1 MTGENL
7 GHYRIEEQLGEGGM
21 GVVYRATDT
30 KLGRHVAIKV
40 LPDTVAGD
48 EERLRRFESEARV
61 LASLNHPNIAVI
73 HGFESDGDTHFLVM
87 ELVEG
92 QTLAQRLASGPL
104 ELGPLLKIFGQ
115 VAEALEAAHEK
126 GVAHRDLKPQNL
138 MITPE
143 GRVKVLDFG
152 LAKALGPVTTT
163 GTQAMTV
170 TVESTKAH
178 QVMGTGPYM
187 SPEQVRGE
195 TIGKGSD
202 IWSYGCVLY
211 EALTGHRAFGG
222 GSLFET
228 AAAVLKEEPDW
239 DAVPP
244 DIPPTI
250 VKLLRRCLKKELS
263 ERLKDIGDARI
274 EIHDVLAEHNSG
286 AFRVARP
293 AAAQAPPVAPVVPP
307 VLPVAA
313 TPVPGPAEPETGM
326 SNPAKAGVAVAILA
340 VVIAAGWW
348 LQQRSPSAPAKSETP
363 AVAEDLGPPVHNDE
377 VFGIAFSPDGKM
389 VASGSGDGTV
399 KVWDTS
405 TGNLVQNYSAKA
417 SRVFSVVY
425 SPNGSW
431 LAAGTEANGVMLWQ
445 PATKAGRA
453 LEGHRGAVS
462 AAVFSPTG
470 ALMATGGQD
479 TTVKVWDTA
488 SWTEKATL
496 SGHSDWIRGLAFSPD
511 SRMLASAGDDR
522 TVKVWDLSTNQQLKS
537 FSHPKGVPSV
547 IFGPKGQWVAAGTWQ
562 AVNIWDLQDG
572 KKPRVLQGHETWVTA
587 IALSPDGKVLASGG
601 ADMLVKLWD
610 PEAGKS
616 FATLSGHGR
625 GVSSAAFSPDGKVLA
640 TASWDKT
647 AKLWNANT
655 GAEIRTLGKAA
666 APK

>member
-1 MTGENL
+1 MIGENL

-30 KLGRHVAIKV
+30 KLGRSVAIKV
-40 LPDTVAGD
+40 LPETVAGD
-48 EERLRRFESEARV
+48 EERFRRFEREARV
-61 LASLNHPNIAVI
+61 LASLNHPNIAVL
-73 HGFESDGDTHFLVM
+73 HGFESSGNTHFLVM

-92 QTLAQRLASGPL
+92 QTLAQKLSSGPL
-104 ELGPLLKIFGQ
+104 ELAPLLKIFGQ

-126 GVAHRDLKPQNL
+126 GVAHRDLKPANL

-152 LAKALGPVTTT
+152 LAKALGPVTTP
-163 GTQAMTV
+163 GQAMTV
-170 TVESTKAH
+170 TVESTRAH

-195 TIGKGSD
+195 TVGKGSD

-211 EALTGHRAFGG
+211 EAITGRRAFGG
-222 GSLFET
+222 SSLFET
-228 AAAVLKEEPDW
+228 AAAVLKDEPQW

-244 DIPPTI
+244 ETPATI
-250 VKLLRRCLKKELS
+250 QKLLRRCLKKDLN

-274 EIHDVLAEHNSG
+274 EIHDVLMEHNSG

-293 AAAQAPPVAPVVPP
+293 ATPPVAPVVKPI
-307 VLPVAA
+307 LPVAP
-313 TPVPGPAEPETGM
+313 TPVPGPAVPEQGM
-326 SNPAKAGVAVAILA
+326 SNLAKGGIAVLIFV

-348 LQQRSPSAPAKSETP
+348 LQKSSQSATPAKDAAAPVVEN
-363 AVAEDLGPPVHNDE
+363 LGPPVHNDE
-377 VFGIAFSPDGKM
+377 VFGVAFSPDGKT
-389 VASGSGDGTV
+389 VTSGSGDGTV
-399 KVWDTS
+399 KVWDVAS
-405 TGNLVQNYSAKA
+405 GSLVQNYSAKA
-417 SRVFSVVY
+417 SRVFSVAY

-479 TTVKVWDTA
+479 TTVKIWDTA
-488 SWTEKATL
+488 SWTEKATF
-496 SGHSDWIRGLAFSPD
+496 SGHSDWIRAVAFSPD
-511 SRMLASAGDDR
+511 SKMLASAGDDK
-522 TVKVWDLSTNQQLKS
+522 TVKVWDLSTNQQMRS
-537 FSHPKGVPSV
+537 FAHPKGVASV
-547 IFGPKGQWVAAGTWQ
+547 IFDRKGQWVASGTWQ

-572 KKPRVLQGHETWVTA
+572 KRPRVLQGHETWVTA
-587 IALSPDGKVLASGG
+587 VALSPDGKVLASGSG
-601 ADMLVKLWD
+601 DMLVKLWD
-610 PEAGKS
+610 PETGKS
-616 FATLSGHGR
+616 FATLSGHRR

-640 TASWDKT
+640 TGSWDKT
-647 AKLWNANT
+647 AKLWNTGT
-655 GAEIRTLGKAA
+655 GAEIKTLGK
-666 APK
+666 